1 MITEQSDI
9 IAEACTALTSEGAE
23 RAASIVEELYP
34 FDPQPTVPRKYGP
47 VDSSRVFVRDGFVDR
62 YTGDRLIFPPVLRV
76 LSHELPTQFPY
87 HKNWKT
93 DSTHPAYWALT
104 ATVDHLIP
112 VTKGGVDDETN
123 WFTTSM
129 MRNAAKMN
137 WSLEELGWELHPP
150 GKLDDWDG
158 MIGWFVEYAST
169 HPAILGNGS
178 IKQWYRGAKQAIV

>member
-1 MITEQSDI
+1 L
-9 IAEACTALTSEGAE
+9 A
-23 RAASIVEELYP
+23 
-34 FDPQPTVPRKYGP
+34 
-47 VDSSRVFVRDGFVDR
+47 
-62 YTGDRLIFPPVLRV
+62 
-76 LSHELPTQFPY
+76 
-87 HKNWKT
+87 
-93 DSTHPAYWALT
+93 
-104 ATVDHLIP
+104 P

-169 HPAILGNGS
+169 HPAILSNDS
-178 IKQWYRGAKQAIV
+178 LKRWYRSAKTAIS